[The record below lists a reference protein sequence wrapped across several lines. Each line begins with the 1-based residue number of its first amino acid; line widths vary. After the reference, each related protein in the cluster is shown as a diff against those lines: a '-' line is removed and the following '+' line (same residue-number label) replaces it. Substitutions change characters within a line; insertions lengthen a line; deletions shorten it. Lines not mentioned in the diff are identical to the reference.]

1 MSIKSALSGMA
12 FLCLFQIIGYC
23 QSGESAESKAIA
35 FPHQLLSKLRAQAAG
50 FECQLTQKS
59 ASYLQKMQRREER
72 MRRKLSRVDSAAAKE
87 LFASS
92 TAQYQA
98 LVDKIRTDS
107 GRPDQ
112 PRSGIYLPYADSL
125 EGALAF
131 LQKNPSLLSVAQG
144 KLSAAGTTAELQAAG
159 RQFQAL
165 QAKMQDAEQI
175 KAFINQR
182 KQQIAQYIRQHAN
195 VQQLLGKQLAG
206 MNQDV
211 YYYSQQLRQFKEL
224 WNNPN
229 QLEQRALTLLNQL
242 PAFQTFMKNNS
253 QLSGL
258 LRMPMNYGTGAALEG
273 LQTKDQVMAVI
284 QTAAGGPQAM
294 AGLQE
299 RIQSSMSQLDA
310 TKAKIQQLAQG
321 NSDIDL
327 PDFKPNNQRTKT
339 FLQRLELGTD
349 VQTAKNNYYFPTT
362 TDFGV
367 SLGYKLGHDNILGVG
382 ASYKMGWGNG
392 FRHIAL
398 SSQGV
403 GLRSFLEVKVRYGLS
418 LSGGLE
424 YNYAQPFSSYQDI
437 RKIERWTQSGL
448 VGLSKRI
455 PAKGKYF
462 KGTKLQLLW
471 DFLSYQQVPKTQ
483 PILFRIGQIW

>member
-1 MSIKSALSGMA
+1 MAL
-12 FLCLFQIIGYC
+12 LCLLRTTAYGQPADPV
-23 QSGESAESKAIA
+23 ESRPVS
-35 FPHQLLSKLRAQAAG
+35 FPGQLLAKLRARTADLDQ
-50 FECQLTQKS
+50 QLTQKS
-59 ASYLQKMQRREER
+59 TGYLQKMQRREER
-72 MRRKLSRVDSAAAKE
+72 MRRRLTNVDSAAAKQ
-87 LFASS
+87 LFGSS
-92 TAQYQA
+92 AKQYQA
-98 LVDKIRTDS
+98 LAGEIQKDS
-107 GRPDQ
+107 GRAYQ
-112 PRSGIYLPYADSL
+112 PLSGVYLPYADSL
-125 EGALAF
+125 QGALAF
-131 LQKNPSLLSVAQG
+131 LQKNSSLIGSG
-144 KLSAAGTTAELQAAG
+144 KLAASSATAEVRAAA

-182 KQQIAQYIRQHAN
+182 KQQISDYVRQHAN
-195 VQQLLGKQLAG
+195 VQQLLGKPLAG

-211 YYYSQQLRQFKEL
+211 YYYSQELRQYKEL
-224 WNNPN
+224 WNNPD
-229 QLEQRALTLLNQL
+229 QLEQKALTLLNRL
-242 PAFQTFMKNNS
+242 PDFQTFMKNNS

-258 LRMPMNYGTGAALEG
+258 LRIPANYGTGAALEG
-273 LQTKDQVMAVI
+273 LQTKDQVMAVM
-284 QTAAGGPQAM
+284 QAAAGGPQGM
-294 AGLQE
+294 TGLQD

-310 TKAKIQQLAQG
+310 TKEKIQQLGQG

-327 PDFKPNNQRTKT
+327 PDFKPNDQRTKP
-339 FLQRLELGTD
+339 FLHRLELGTN
-349 VQTAKNNYYFPTT
+349 VQTTKNNYYFPAT

-367 SLGYKLGHDNILGVG
+367 SLGYKLGHDNVVGIG

-392 FRHIAL
+392 LQHITL
-398 SSQGV
+398 SSQGA

-437 RKIERWTQSGL
+437 RLIERWTQSGL
-448 VGLSKRI
+448 IGLSKRI